1 MTYTLYTDAISN
13 HYKGRANNVR
23 EKIIALNE
31 YTNSN
36 NDNDIS
42 KLVEKYHILATE
54 YDNIA
59 NNRLSDIDYINALAH
74 IDVIMKNII
83 TTQASYSRD
92 LYAELNESFPKE
104 P

>member
-1 MTYTLYTDAISN
+1 MTYTLYTDAVSN
-13 HYKGRANNVR
+13 KYKDRAANVR
-23 EKIIALNE
+23 DKIIALND
-31 YTNSN
+31 YIN
-36 NDNDIS
+36 NKDIS
-42 KLVEKYHILATE
+42 ELVVKYHNLAIE

-59 NNRLSDIDYINALAH
+59 NKRLSDIDYINALAH

>member
-1 MTYTLYTDAISN
+1 MTYTLYTDAVSN
-13 HYKGRANNVR
+13 KYKCRATDVR

-31 YTNSN
+31 YIN
-36 NDNDIS
+36 NKDVS
-42 KLVEKYHILATE
+42 ELVVKYHNLATE
-54 YDNIA
+54 YENIA
-59 NNRLSDIDYINALAH
+59 NNRLSDTDYLSILAH

>member
-1 MTYTLYTDAISN
+1 MTYTLYTDAVSN
-13 HYKGRANNVR
+13 KYKDRAANVR
-23 EKIIALNE
+23 DKIIALND
-31 YTNSN
+31 YIN
-36 NDNDIS
+36 NKDVS
-42 KLVEKYHILATE
+42 ELVVKYHNLAIE

>member
-1 MTYTLYTDAISN
+1 MTYTLYTDAVSN
-13 HYKGRANNVR
+13 KYKGRAANVR
-23 EKIIALNE
+23 DKIIALND
-31 YTNSN
+31 YIN
-36 NDNDIS
+36 NKDVS
-42 KLVEKYHILATE
+42 ELVVKYHNLAIE

>member
-1 MTYTLYTDAISN
+1 MTYTLYTDAVSN
-13 HYKGRANNVR
+13 KYKDRAANVR
-23 EKIIALNE
+23 DKIIALND
-31 YTNSN
+31 YIN
-36 NDNDIS
+36 NKDVS
-42 KLVEKYHILATE
+42 ELVEKYHNLATE